1 MHEKEIQLFTESIQL
16 AKDEFYLDAIEM
28 LLKITKDFKDSELV
42 DDALYNMGLCY
53 FNMNQF
59 ERAIEF
65 FQKVID
71 HYPESTISIL
81 DGGNEFGKT
90 AAKCHYATMN
100 CFLGLGRFDLALD
113 IMNALD
119 DYPDTYVLVDG
130 QKKTFKEIALRAIEK
145 KSSSAKFE
153 ANSF

>member
-1 MHEKEIQLFTESIQL
+1 MHEKEIQLFTQAIQM
-16 AKDEFYLDAIEM
+16 AKDEFYLDAIKM
-28 LLKITKDFKDSELV
+28 LEQLTKDFKDSELV
-42 DDALYNMGLCY
+42 DDAFYNIGLCY

-59 ERAIEF
+59 ERAIEI
-65 FQKVID
+65 FQKVI
-71 HYPESTISIL
+71 HQYPNATISIL

-130 QKKTFKEIALRAIEK
+130 QKKTFKEMALRAIEVY
-145 KSSSAKFE
+145 KS
-153 ANSF
+153 NT

>member
-1 MHEKEIQLFTESIQL
+1 MHEKEIQLFTNAIQM
-16 AKDEFYLDAIEM
+16 AKDEFYLDAIKM
-28 LLKITKDFKDSELV
+28 LEQLTKDFKDSELV
-42 DDALYNMGLCY
+42 DDAFYNIGLCY

-59 ERAIEF
+59 ERAIEL
-65 FQKVID
+65 FQKVI
-71 HYPESTISIL
+71 HQYPNATISIL

-113 IMNALD
+113 IVNALD

-130 QKKTFKEIALRAIEK
+130 QKKTFKEMALRAIEVY
-145 KSSSAKFE
+145 KS
-153 ANSF
+153 NT